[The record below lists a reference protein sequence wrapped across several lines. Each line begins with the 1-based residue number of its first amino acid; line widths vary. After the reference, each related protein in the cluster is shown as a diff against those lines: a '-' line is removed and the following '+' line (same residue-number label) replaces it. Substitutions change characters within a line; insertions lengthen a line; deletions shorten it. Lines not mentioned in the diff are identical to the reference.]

1 MTRRRIVAA
10 WLLALGAS
18 AGAEASDAEQAV
30 LAAQDRR
37 IALLNASDVP
47 GLSALMTDDL
57 SWTHSNALVETK
69 AQFIEA
75 VRSGK
80 YKYKSTTFED
90 RRVRLHGDAAGIVS
104 GTVRVLVTADG
115 RDIDIRL
122 RFTELYVK
130 QGGAWKMALW
140 QSTRVP
146 D

>member
-1 MTRRRIVAA
+1 
-10 WLLALGAS
+10 
-18 AGAEASDAEQAV
+18 
-30 LAAQDRR
+30 
-37 IALLNASDVP
+37 LLNASDVP